1 MPGYGERPNELDRRK
16 LIRDL
21 ANMVERLETQITN
34 MTEILDKID
43 SIMCDSCKQTLADG
57 EANNGRSTR

>member
-34 MTEILDKID
+34 MTEILHKID

>member
-1 MPGYGERPNELDRRK
+1 MPGYGERPNEMDRRK

-21 ANMVERLETQITN
+21 ANAVQRLETQITN

-57 EANNGRSTR
+57 EANNGRSPR

>member
-21 ANMVERLETQITN
+21 ANAVQRLETQNTN
-34 MTEILDKID
+34 MTEIQDKFD

>member
-21 ANMVERLETQITN
+21 ANAVQRLETQITN

>member
-21 ANMVERLETQITN
+21 ANMVERLETQIN
-34 MTEILDKID
+34 NYIKILDKHD

>member
-1 MPGYGERPNELDRRK
+1 MPGYGERPNEMDRRK

-21 ANMVERLETQITN
+21 ANAVQRLETQITN

>member
-1 MPGYGERPNELDRRK
+1 MPGYRERPNELDRRK

-21 ANMVERLETQITN
+21 ANAVQRLETQITN